1 MLVEENFSVKTFEPV
16 SLPLGCPLKKAD
28 NLEIK
33 KTPGL
38 RNRTYHFESLRRP
51 RFLFLFLHANL
62 PSKMVVVKA
71 G

>member
-16 SLPLGCPLKKAD
+16 SLPLGCP
-28 NLEIK
+28 
-33 KTPGL
+33 
-38 RNRTYHFESLRRP
+38 HFESLRRP